1 MRDSPL
7 DFVTDDPLLRQFL
20 GCLDHVRRQVEAG
33 EPAVLDLHP
42 TRIDEVQH
50 AFRRMVRSGEER
62 LHRLARLL
70 AREVYGGDFDL
81 RSVVVG
87 EVVDTGERFLLQ
99 QALEEHL
106 LFGLTDLDLGQ
117 RLLARV
123 KFTTP
128 DGLSD
133 VRLVANAV
141 EYLPQS
147 ENELGVHKII
157 SRIKAEEELWNKVVD
172 ELFQLDRIVQRD
184 KQLRP
189 LSRYVKDVFGLKF
202 VVGSVAGVPAVHERL
217 IGRSWTRA
225 ELAEAGVA
233 AEDGA
238 YALEVIETKDYLTL
252 QGRKGSDWR
261 ALKSVARWAGRPFE
275 LQIQPL
281 RNHYRERERVTRESH
296 DQHKAR
302 REGLRDEVAARIPLF
317 GFYRD
322 LLRWAFGGQQ
332 GEPPAHPGVELQ
344 VG

>member
-1 MRDSPL
+1 MARSERTRVETRDEESTPPSP
-7 DFVTDDPLLRQFL
+7 FPV
-20 GCLDHVRRQVEAG
+20 
-33 EPAVLDLHP
+33 
-42 TRIDEVQH
+42 
-50 AFRRMVRSGEER
+50 
-62 LHRLARLL
+62 
-70 AREVYGGDFDL
+70 REV
-81 RSVVVG
+81 V
-87 EVVDTGERFLLQ
+87 ETEERFLLQ
-99 QALEEHL
+99 QSLEEHL

-123 KFTTP
+123 KFTTG

-141 EYLPQS
+141 EYLPQG
-147 ENELGVHKII
+147 ENELGVHKVI
-157 SRIKAEEELWNKVVD
+157 SRIKGEEELWNKVVD
-172 ELFQLDRIVQRD
+172 ELFHLDRIVERD

-202 VVGSVAGVPAVHERL
+202 VVSSVSEVPAVHARL
-217 IGRSWTRA
+217 LAKSWMRA
-225 ELAEAGVA
+225 ELEEAGVTPQ
-233 AEDGA
+233 EGT
-238 YALEVIETKDYLTL
+238 YRLELVETKDYLTL
-252 QGRKGSDWR
+252 QGRKGSDWM
-261 ALKSVARWAGRPFE
+261 AIKSVVRWWGKPFE

-302 REGLRDEVAARIPLF
+302 REQLRDEVAARIPLF

-332 GEPPAHPGVELQ
+332 GQPPQHPGVELR